1 MTAAALSTLPAPELD
16 AWEDDS
22 KPLYLIDHGGE
33 LVELGRERD
42 LACGLSPWVGSALC
56 IGIRNGAWHA
66 SWDDVQAE
74 GGSMFAALYELRQ
87 KLKAQIARG
96 SVE

>member
-1 MTAAALSTLPAPELD
+1 MTAAVASALPAPEVD

-42 LACGLSPWVGSALC
+42 LACGLAPWVGSALS
-56 IGIRNGAWHA
+56 IGIRNGHWIA

-87 KLKAQIARG
+87 KLKAQIREG
-96 SVE
+96 RS